1 MNMLLL
7 SPKIQTS
14 ILNDDSP
21 SIQAINEYTIR
32 DITSEPLWEKQ
43 EALWQNLLSNPS

>member
-1 MNMLLL
+1 MLLL
-7 SPKIQTS
+7 SPKIQAT

-21 SIQAINEYTIR
+21 SIQALNEYTIR

-43 EALWQNLLSNPS
+43 EALWQNLLSTPS